1 MSYHQQIMTSR
12 GLSMKLFKNIG
23 KLYTLKKAMKKQGRG
38 IELSDLDLKKNVCIV
53 VEKANIKWIGK
64 QDKIPQPLKK
74 QIKQTIDVKGKTVLP
89 GFIDCHT
96 HMVFAGSR
104 QHEFELRNQGVSY
117 QEINKQGGGIGSTV
131 RATRKASLDE
141 LASLAQERVK
151 KHLSQGVTTV
161 EVKSGYGLSLK
172 DEIKMLKAIKKIKKV
187 NTVSTFLGPHSLP
200 KEYKDHET
208 YMDYVIDKILPAVSK
223 EKLADRVDIFIEK
236 GFFTPTQA
244 DQYFKAAKSY
254 NLGCIAHTEQLS
266 LQKGYKTALKYEALS
281 LDHVIELDKAG
292 IKSVAKSK
300 STAVLLPI
308 ADFYLKT
315 NYPNARALID
325 QGARVAVA
333 TDYNPG
339 SAPSQDLSLLGVLS
353 RLEMKMKL
361 HEVISGLTVGAA
373 FALNKQNQIGCID
386 VGYQADF
393 CVIDGDISDLFYQI
407 GHHPILSTY
416 VRGVRHFGKL

>member
-1 MSYHQQIMTSR
+1 
-12 GLSMKLFKNIG
+12 
-23 KLYTLKKAMKKQGRG
+23 MKKQGRKVD
-38 IELSDLDLKKNVCIV
+38 LSDLDLKKNVCIV
-53 VEKANIKWIGK
+53 VDQGKIKWVGK
-64 QDKIPQPLKK
+64 QDKISKELKK
-74 QIKQTIDVKGKTVLP
+74 QIKQTIDVKGNTVLP

-131 RATRKASLDE
+131 RATRKASLDH
-141 LASLAQERVK
+141 LTNLAQDRVK

-172 DEIKMLKAIKKIKKV
+172 DEIKMLKAIKNIKKV

-200 KEYKDHET
+200 KEFNDHQT
-208 YMDYVIDKILPAVSK
+208 YIDYVIDKILPAVSK
-223 EKLADRVDIFIEK
+223 AQLADRVDIFIEK

-244 DQYFKAAKSY
+244 DQYFKAAKSF

-266 LQKGYKTALKYEALS
+266 LQNGYKTALKYDAVS

-292 IKSVAKSK
+292 IKTVAKSK
-300 STAVLLPI
+300 STAILLPI

-325 QGARVAVA
+325 QGGRVAIA

-386 VGYQADF
+386 IGYQADF
-393 CVIDGDISDLFYQI
+393 CVIDGDVGDLFYQI
-407 GHHPILSTY
+407 GHHPVLSTY